1 MGLKTGSRRL
11 TRVKM
16 SKVFCWPRTGTYPAA
31 ACQQLETSARQMCTE
46 RVENGEAWESP
57 CGLAWVCQR
66 IIKSKT
72 DFKIPVEGT
81 TVQNITLPPP
91 FSPAVQP
98 SLQTIQRTK
107 RRLRLAS
114 SCQHFA
120 NRKAKWGVSKD
131 EEPAFEEPAF
141 HHSKTL
147 TNIDGTD
154 WGKITY
160 KACHHRNAKVGG
172 CQTPAKP
179 WWPGIHSYCWVV

>member
-1 MGLKTGSRRL
+1 MGNR
-11 TRVKM
+11 
-16 SKVFCWPRTGTYPAA
+16 
-31 ACQQLETSARQMCTE
+31 
-46 RVENGEAWESP
+46 
-57 CGLAWVCQR
+57 LAWVCQR

-98 SLQTIQRTK
+98 SVQTIQRTK

-120 NRKAKWGVSKD
+120 NRKVKWGVSKD

-141 HHSKTL
+141 HHPKTAL

-172 CQTPAKP
+172 CQTR
-179 WWPGIHSYCWVV
+179 PGIHSYCWVVWTFIPPVKRSLDLSSRRSLTVNHPISSLFNIILC